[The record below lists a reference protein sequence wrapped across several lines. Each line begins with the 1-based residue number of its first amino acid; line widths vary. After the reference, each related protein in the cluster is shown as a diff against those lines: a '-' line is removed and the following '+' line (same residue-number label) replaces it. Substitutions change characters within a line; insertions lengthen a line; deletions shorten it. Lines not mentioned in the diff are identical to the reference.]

1 MWFSNSSWARQI
13 SQVQNTKGS
22 QGTIFLT
29 LEAKTDLHG
38 GVFVGKEILI
48 LELNC
53 NTFFVYQRN
62 N

>member
-13 SQVQNTKGS
+13 SQVQNTTKGS
-22 QGTIFLT
+22 LGTIFLT

-38 GVFVGKEILI
+38 GVFVCKEILI

-53 NTFFVYQRN
+53 NTFFCVSEK
-62 N
+62 

>member
-13 SQVQNTKGS
+13 SQVQNTKS
-22 QGTIFLT
+22 SLGTIFLT

-38 GVFVGKEILI
+38 RVFVRKEILI